1 LALEAEDAAKMP
13 AFFRATAR
21 VELRCSRGTGGL
33 TPDAPLKE
41 AIAAWAQQAGLAL
54 PMGQDGWSPWLA
66 AADRPGRVARP
77 QPNSPRA

>member
-1 LALEAEDAAKMP
+1 
-13 AFFRATAR
+13 
-21 VELRCSRGTGGL
+21 
-33 TPDAPLKE
+33 LKE

-66 AADRPGRVARP
+66 AAESARQVARP